1 MIIFGGVPISV
12 FIPPKID
19 ANAKGIRN
27 FPACHPIFWQVD
39 RVIGSR
45 RAIAPILLMNDERMA
60 AMNIIRNK
68 NWVSLGE
75 NLPIIF
81 PVTAYNPASCRPLLI
96 NKTNATVITA
106 MVPLANMFGY
116 INSLRSMSQGRAQY
130 SMFFDHYSK
139 VPQNVQDEVTK
150 KIAG

>member
-60 AMNIIRNK
+60 AMNFIRNK

-81 PVTAYNPASCRPLLI
+81 PVTADNPASCRPLLI

-106 MVPLANMFGY
+106 GWEKPMKALS
-116 INSLRSMSQGRAQY
+116 ICITSKSISRARAPW
-130 SMFFDHYSK
+130 D
-139 VPQNVQDEVTK
+139 T
-150 KIAG
+150 